1 MTDHETNPQ
10 PDNASLEAEHGDG
23 ELRVVLPGIQ
33 TLTAFLII
41 LPFNQGFASIG
52 GKQHG

>member
-1 MTDHETNPQ
+1 MADQHARPYSHDATGEGE
-10 PDNASLEAEHGDG
+10 SSDG
-23 ELRVVLPGIQ
+23 ELCVVLPGVQ